1 MMDAILEQLL
11 QSDTNVHHVR
21 SFNHLLSVDIPDI
34 IMMYGRAHT
43 IAKDGATY
51 TLKITDVVSTPTR
64 PTASNCHTFG
74 LNYLFCVNG
83 TVTLFTNDVE
93 VRSVRMPIMHIP
105 MMTGRTV
112 LTNDRDPSPEPFSG
126 LFISKGKCRTIP
138 PSKNVLYNTP
148 ILSTKHNVHSLQ
160 VRSTH
165 PTKVFRSTSTFDM
178 SIDTMDTISC
188 RLPFLSTAVHLRTLV
203 VSLGCDPRTFYG
215 YLRRMAMD
223 RYDEGRFYALR
234 VGLVDDHRDIH
245 TPAEAVLFISKL
257 FGKPTPSTGLNVLK
271 NEVFPHVGPDFVH
284 KVQYLASCV
293 LRLFLFRKGM
303 IQATP
308 RDNYAMNQ
316 IITSA
321 DHLGSMVRLVFITH
335 MRTCGKLLRRMMSK
349 PDGTLDI
356 AKVYGEHRISSR
368 IMSAVASGA
377 WSVIRKGVSISLN
390 SNNFDAIEAQLRRIS
405 SSLAMTS
412 GNHTLPRNVMTDQY
426 GFVCAAS
433 SPDGDGTGLIY
444 EMALTATL
452 SPPVTQVPTFSLIL
466 YKLLAQWILP
476 VETWIVG
483 TGPGEVHFYV
493 DATGRWAGCLPDAD
507 AFVEAF
513 RTFRRQGDISPFA
526 FIERHDDSRLVRITY
541 QQGILCRPLVVAD
554 RLSRYRPGDTLNR
567 LVARGIV
574 EYVSPAE
581 QSTICRIA
589 LTRET
594 ASAGDTH
601 IELTQVSFLGK
612 LASSIAF
619 VTGQQGP
626 RLAYSTL
633 QRKQIITGGEKRFR
647 GANDSNR
654 LWTTHRPL
662 VRTKTASLLP
672 EALTVHRGV
681 PVVLAMMALPQNQ
694 EDAIILKRG
703 TLERG
708 AFMMSDNQTYV
719 SEASTTCPAQ
729 SDQFECP
736 DDVISKK
743 NVSYQCIEASG
754 IPVVGTYVPGGSVV
768 IGKTR
773 AVKRTSICKSDVLTS
788 TRRCDISTCT
798 KKNDDGH
805 VTEVEESTMPNGKR
819 VRVVVSTTR
828 MPTIGDKFTSQY
840 AQKGVVGAVWDDV
853 DMPVSMTSGI
863 APDLIVS
870 PLSMTSRMTM
880 SSLLE
885 TLCGKSVCAA
895 GDMALG
901 IDHQD
906 YLAGNDANH
915 RRFEQALR
923 DNGFAADGTE
933 EFIDG
938 RTGAVIQARIF
949 VGVVEYYRLVH
960 IAAKKIHARSTGPR
974 DPLTRQP
981 RDGRRFGGG
990 LRIGEMESSAL
1001 AAHGSSRVLQER
1013 FRELS
1018 DAFEI
1023 YVCSTCHLIC
1033 DETCRDVGYTFC
1045 RRCQSDTSVRSVLV
1059 PFTFLVL
1066 TLELLSTGIVT
1077 RFHVDGVNE
1086 YIGSD

>member
-1 MMDAILEQLL
+1 MDSILEQIL

-21 SFNHLLSVDIPDI
+21 SFNHLISVDIPDI
-34 IMMYGRAHT
+34 IAMYGRAHT
-43 IAKDGATY
+43 IAKDGTTH
-51 TLKITDVVSTPTR
+51 TLKISDVVSTPTR

-74 LNYLFCVNG
+74 LNSLFCVNG
-83 TVTLFTNDVE
+83 TVTLFTNDVQ
-93 VRSVRMPIMHIP
+93 VDSVRMPIMYIP
-105 MMTGRTV
+105 MMTGRTI
-112 LTNDRDPSPEPFSG
+112 LTNDRDASPEPFSG

-148 ILSTKHNVHSLQ
+148 ILTTKHNVHSLQ

-165 PTKVFRSTSTFDM
+165 PNKVFRSTSTLDM
-178 SIDTMDTISC
+178 SIDAMDTISC
-188 RLPFLSTAVHLRTLV
+188 RLPFQTTPIHLRTLV
-203 VSLGCDPRTFYG
+203 VSLGCAPRVFYG
-215 YLRRMAMD
+215 YVRRMAMR
-223 RYDEGRFYALR
+223 RYDEGRFYALQ

-245 TPAEAVLFISKL
+245 TPEEAVLVISKL
-257 FGKPTPSTGLNVLK
+257 FGKPTTPSTGLNVLR
-271 NEVFPHVGPDFVH
+271 NELFPHVGPDFTD
-284 KVQYLASCV
+284 KVYYLASCV
-293 LRLFLFRKGM
+293 NRLFLYSKGLV
-303 IQATP
+303 QDTP
-308 RDNYAMNQ
+308 RDDYAMNQ
-316 IITSA
+316 IVTSA
-321 DHLGSMVRLVFITH
+321 GHLGSMVRLVFINH
-335 MRTCGKLLRRMMSK
+335 MRTCGKLLRRMMTK
-349 PDGTLDI
+349 PDCTPKI

-377 WSVIRKGVSISLN
+377 WSVIRKGVSINLN

-405 SSLAMTS
+405 SSLATTS

-426 GFVCAAS
+426 GFICAAS

-444 EMALTATL
+444 ELALTATL
-452 SPPVTQVPTFSLIL
+452 SPPVTQVRTLALIL
-466 YKLLAQWILP
+466 ATLLAEWILP

-483 TGPGEVHFYV
+483 TTGDEVDFYV
-493 DATGRWAGCLPDAD
+493 DATGRWAGCLPDAA
-507 AFVEAF
+507 AFVDAF
-513 RTFRRQGDISPFA
+513 RTLRRQGDISPFT
-526 FIERHDDSRLVRITY
+526 FIERHADSRVVRITY
-541 QQGILCRPLVVAD
+541 QQGILCRPLVVAGQ
-554 RLSRYRPGDTLNR
+554 LSRCRPGDSLNR

-574 EYVSPAE
+574 EYISPAE
-581 QSTICRIA
+581 QSTLCRIA
-589 LTRET
+589 LTLET
-594 ASAGDTH
+594 VSTGDTH
-601 IELTQVSFLGK
+601 VELTQVSFLGK

-633 QRKQIITGGEKRFR
+633 QRKQIITGGQKRYR
-647 GANDSNR
+647 GAGDSNR

-672 EALTVHRGV
+672 EARTVHRGV

-694 EDAIILKRG
+694 EDAVILKRG

-719 SEASTTCPAQ
+719 SEAATSSSAGQ
-729 SDQFECP
+729 SDQFERP
-736 DDVISKK
+736 DEVISKK
-743 NVSYQCIEASG
+743 NVSYAAVEANG
-754 IPVVGTYVPGGSVV
+754 LPVVGTHVPGGSVV

-798 KKNDDGH
+798 KKNDDGN
-805 VTEVEESTMPNGKR
+805 VTEVEESTMPNGTR
-819 VRVVVSTTR
+819 VRVVVSTSR
-828 MPTIGDKFTSQY
+828 MPKVGDKFTSQY

-853 DMPVSMTSGI
+853 DMPFSMTSGI
-863 APDLIVS
+863 SPDVIVS

-885 TLCGKSVCAA
+885 ALCGKSVCVA
-895 GDMALG
+895 GDLALG
-901 IDHQD
+901 IDNQD
-906 YLAGNDANH
+906 YLAGNEANH
-915 RRFEQALR
+915 RRFEQALG

-933 EFIDG
+933 QFIDG
-938 RTGAVIQARIF
+938 RTGAPIQARIF
-949 VGVVEYYRLVH
+949 VGMVEYYRLVH

-1023 YVCSTCHLIC
+1023 YVCSTCHLVC
-1033 DETCRDVGYTFC
+1033 DEVCRAIGYTFC

-1077 RFHVDGVNE
+1077 RFHVE
-1086 YIGSD
+1086 